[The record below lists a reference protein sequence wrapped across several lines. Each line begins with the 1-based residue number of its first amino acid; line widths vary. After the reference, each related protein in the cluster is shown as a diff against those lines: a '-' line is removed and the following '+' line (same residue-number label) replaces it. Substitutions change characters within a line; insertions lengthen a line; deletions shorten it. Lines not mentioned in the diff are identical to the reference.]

1 MAYEIREMDPSE
13 YGVLSDFLYE
23 AIFQRDD
30 NNRLPRSVIQEPA
43 LRIYIEDFGNKKDDR
58 CLCAVTD
65 NRIVGA
71 VWTRIIKGY
80 GRLDDNTPEFAIS
93 LYPEYRGKGIGM
105 ALMKK
110 MLEYLEQE
118 GYEKASLAVQKD
130 NYALG
135 MYQKAGF
142 TIVDENEEEY
152 IMRIVLKE

>member
-1 MAYEIREMDPSE
+1 MAYEIREMDTSE

-80 GRLDDNTPEFAIS
+80 GSLDDNTPEFAIS
-93 LYPEYRGKGIGM
+93 LYPEYRGKGIGTVSYTHLR
-105 ALMKK
+105 AH
-110 MLEYLEQE
+110 ET
-118 GYEKASLAVQKD
+118 D
-130 NYALG
+130 
-135 MYQKAGF
+135 
-142 TIVDENEEEY
+142 
-152 IMRIVLKE
+152 

>member
-23 AIFQRDD
+23 AIFQRND

-43 LRIYIEDFGNKKDDR
+43 LRIYIEDFGTKKDDR

-80 GRLDDNTPEFAIS
+80 GSLDDNTPEFAIS
-93 LYPEYRGKGIGM
+93 IYPEYRGKGIGM

-130 NYALG
+130 NYALV

-152 IMRIVLKE
+152 IMRIALK

>member
-1 MAYEIREMDPSE
+1 M
-13 YGVLSDFLYE
+13 
-23 AIFQRDD
+23 
-30 NNRLPRSVIQEPA
+30 
-43 LRIYIEDFGNKKDDR
+43 KDDR

-80 GRLDDNTPEFAIS
+80 GSLDDNTPEFAIS

-152 IMRIVLKE
+152 IMRIALKE